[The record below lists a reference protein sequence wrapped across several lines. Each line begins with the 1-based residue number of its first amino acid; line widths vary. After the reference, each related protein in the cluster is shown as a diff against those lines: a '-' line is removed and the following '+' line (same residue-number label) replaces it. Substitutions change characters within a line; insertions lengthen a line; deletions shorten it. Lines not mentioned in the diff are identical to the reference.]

1 MLVKSINLIATSGLL
16 YNVKVTGTL
25 GATPA
30 PVLNITRATGTGV
43 TGIQSIQIDSKWSLA
58 ISDATGTPLIYLQN
72 LEFLMS
78 PQSGPIWFVADDN
91 KPYQLRM
98 VASSADPQYD
108 PISGLQL
115 ASYALTQTSYTPQPG
130 TPFFIIYN
138 RFLSKITDD
147 MFLEWTLDETY
158 KNLES
163 ILLDV
168 IPLFEWPKFPLYN
181 YNTQAIGMIDQYGS
195 VVSYGKY
202 LTNLTLEEIDIFAG
216 LMAVEWLN
224 RQVLTVNL
232 TRMKYSTQDFR
243 LTSQANHLNALMKV
257 KDNFLQT
264 NKRIQRLY
272 KRRTLDAY
280 GRVTAN
286 YGGLGSSAVIE
297 RWRLLRLGAE
307 WLYGSPF
314 NGGTWWNEEL
324 NNMYGVYFG
333 GILPGVPSGIMPYE
347 STDTVFPQ
355 GPVPTSPPT
364 S

>member
-16 YNVKVTGTL
+16 YNVKITGATL
-25 GATPA
+25 GTPA
-30 PVLNITRATGTGV
+30 LNITRATGTGI
-43 TGIQSIQIDSKWSLA
+43 TGIPSIQIDSKWSLA

-72 LEFLMS
+72 LEYLMS
-78 PQSGPIWFVADDN
+78 PQSGPIWFVGDDN
-91 KPYQLRM
+91 KPYQLMM
-98 VASSADPQYD
+98 VVNSADPQYD
-108 PISGLQL
+108 PVSGLQL
-115 ASYALTQTSYTPQPG
+115 ASYALAQVAYTPQSG

-147 MFLEWTLDETY
+147 MYLEWTLDDTY

-168 IPLFEWPKFPLYN
+168 IPQFEWPKFGLYN
-181 YNTQAIGMIDQYGS
+181 YNSQAIGMIDQYGS

-202 LTNLTLEEIDIFAG
+202 LTNLTLEEIDIFAS
-216 LMAVEWLN
+216 LMAIEWLS
-224 RQVLTVNL
+224 RQILTVNL
-232 TRMKYSTQDFR
+232 TRMKYSTSDFK
-243 LTSQANHLNALMKV
+243 LTSQANHMNILLKV
-257 KDNFLQT
+257 KEQFEVA
-264 NKRIQRLY
+264 NKKIQRLY

-286 YGGLGSSAVIE
+286 YGGLGSSAIIE

-347 STDTVFPQ
+347 STDTIFPQ
-355 GPVPTSPPT
+355 GPVPTSPP
-364 S
+364 SS

>member
-1 MLVKSINLIATSGLL
+1 MLVKSINLVATSGLL
-16 YNVKVTGTL
+16 YNIKVTGATL
-25 GATPA
+25 GTPT
-30 PVLNITRATGTGV
+30 LNITRATGSGI

-58 ISDATGTPLIYLQN
+58 LSDTGATPTVYLQN
-72 LEFLMS
+72 LEYIMS
-78 PQSGPIWFVADDN
+78 PQSGPIWFVGDDN
-91 KPYQLRM
+91 KPYKLIM
-98 VASSADPQYD
+98 VNNNLDPQYD
-108 PISGLQL
+108 PTSGLQL
-115 ASYALTQTSYTPQPG
+115 ATYALVQTSYTPESG

-147 MFLEWTLDETY
+147 MYLEWTLDDTY

-168 IPLFEWPKFPLYN
+168 IPQFEWPKFGLYN
-181 YNTQAIGMIDQYGS
+181 YNSQAIGMIDQYGS

-202 LTNLTLEEIDIFAG
+202 LVNLTLEEIDILAS
-216 LMAVEWLN
+216 LMAVEWIG
-224 RQVLTVNL
+224 RQILTVNL
-232 TRMKYSTQDFR
+232 TRMKYSTADFK
-243 LTSQANHLNALMKV
+243 LTSQANHMNILLKV
-257 KDNFLQT
+257 KEQFELA
-264 NKRIQRLY
+264 NKKMQRLY

-286 YGGLGSSAVIE
+286 YGGLGSSAIIE

-347 STDTVFPQ
+347 STDTIFPQ
-355 GPVPTSPPT
+355 GPVPTSPP
-364 S
+364 SS